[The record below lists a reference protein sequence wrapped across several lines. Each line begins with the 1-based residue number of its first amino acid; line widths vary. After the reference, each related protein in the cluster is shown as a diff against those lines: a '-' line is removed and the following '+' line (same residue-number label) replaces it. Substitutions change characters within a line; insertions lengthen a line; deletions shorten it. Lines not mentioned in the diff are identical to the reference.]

1 MTPIQPYL
9 LRAVYDWIVDNNMTP
24 HILVNAEDED
34 ARVPVQYVEDGRI
47 VLNVA
52 PSAVQ
57 AIDLGDEWIQFRARF
72 AGTPHLITIPVHAV
86 LSIHARETG
95 QGMAFE
101 PSMTRTRTLQD
112 EFMEDDDG
120 DTSPRQEP
128 PPPPRPPRKGKPV
141 LRRVK

>member
-9 LRAVYDWIVDNNMTP
+9 LRAVYDWIVDNDMTP
-24 HILVNAEDED
+24 HLLVNAEDED
-34 ARVPVQYVEDGRI
+34 AQVPRQYVQDGKI
-47 VLNVA
+47 VLNIA

-57 AIDLGDEWIQFRARF
+57 TIDLGNEWIQFHARF
-72 AGTPHLITIPVHAV
+72 SGTPYLITIPIHAV
-86 LSIHARETG
+86 LAIHARETG

-101 PSMTRTRTLQD
+101 ANMTRTRTLQD
-112 EFMEDDDG
+112 DFIADDEGND
-120 DTSPRQEP
+120 QP